1 MDEGKLSERF
11 LFFSASCYN
20 QNERMN
26 KYIILEGRNTIHD
39 ALISNKKIKS
49 LTVASESSHD
59 PKVDVIIKLAKKK
72 NVELR
77 IMPAAQLKQRTRS
90 EKAQNIMAEME
101 AESVSLKEILESA
114 NKRGK
119 DPFILLFNRLDY
131 EQNLGAIL
139 RTAWGAGV
147 DAVIVNP
154 GGVHELTPVVTK
166 VSMGGAVY
174 VPLIS
179 ESLFNA
185 LKLLKD
191 YGIPIVGVESGMG
204 AIYSELTLRGP
215 IAFVL
220 GGEDSG
226 ISEPLKK
233 YCDIFVHI
241 PMQSKLSSLNV
252 SVATAIIAF
261 EKIRQEREKGLV

>member
-1 MDEGKLSERF
+1 MSKF
-11 LFFSASCYN
+11 
-20 QNERMN
+20 
-26 KYIILEGRNTIHD
+26 IILEGRNTIHD
-39 ALISNKKIKS
+39 ALISDKKIKS
-49 LTVASESSHD
+49 LIIAGESSHD
-59 PKVDVIIKLAKKK
+59 PKIEEIIALAKKK
-72 NVELR
+72 NVQLR
-77 IMPAAQLKQRTRS
+77 IMSSKQLRQRTHS
-90 EKAQNIMAEME
+90 EKSQNIMAEME
-101 AESVSLKEILESA
+101 AEPVTLKEILESA
-114 NKRGK
+114 NKKGK

-191 YGIPIVGVESGMG
+191 NGIPIVGVESGMG
-204 AIYSELTLRGP
+204 TVYSDLTLRGP
-215 IAFVL
+215 VAFVL

-226 ISEPLKK
+226 LTDPIKK
-233 YCDIFVHI
+233 YCDVFVHI

-252 SVATAIIAF
+252 SVATAIVVF
-261 EKIRQEREKGLV
+261 EKLRQERENK

>member
-1 MDEGKLSERF
+1 MS
-11 LFFSASCYN
+11 
-20 QNERMN
+20 
-26 KYIILEGRNTIHD
+26 KYIILEGINTIHD
-39 ALISNKKIKS
+39 ALVSDKKIKS
-49 LTVASESSHD
+49 LTVARESLHD
-59 PKVDVIIKLAKKK
+59 PKIDEIIKLAKRK

-77 IMPAAQLKQRTRS
+77 VMSAKDLNNRAGS
-90 EKAQNIMAEME
+90 VKAQNIMAEME
-101 AESVSLKEILESA
+101 AEPVTLKEILDA
-114 NKRGK
+114 TNKKGK

-139 RTAWGAGV
+139 RTAWGGGV

-179 ESLFNA
+179 ESLFNS

-204 AIYSELTLRGP
+204 TIYTEPTLRGP
-215 IAFVL
+215 VAFL
-220 GGEDSG
+220 FGGEDSG
-226 ISEPLKK
+226 LSDPLKK
-233 YCDIFVHI
+233 YCDVFVHI
-241 PMQSKLSSLNV
+241 PMQSQLSSLNV
-252 SVATAIIAF
+252 SVATAIVVF
-261 EKIRQEREKGLV
+261 EKLRQEREL

>member
-1 MDEGKLSERF
+1 MRVEGLCG
-11 LFFSASCYN
+11 SCYN
-20 QNERMN
+20 HNENMS

-39 ALISNKKIKS
+39 ALISDKKIKS
-49 LTVASESSHD
+49 LTVARESLHD
-59 PKVDVIIKLAKKK
+59 PKIDEIIKLAKKK
-72 NVELR
+72 NAELR
-77 IMPAAQLKQRTRS
+77 IMSAADLNRRAGS

-101 AESVSLKEILESA
+101 AEPVSLKEILDNL
-114 NKRGK
+114 NKEGK

-139 RTAWGAGV
+139 RTAWGGGV
-147 DAVIVNP
+147 DGVIVNP

-179 ESLFNA
+179 ESLFNS

-191 YGIPIVGVESGMG
+191 NGIPIVGVESGMG
-204 AIYSELTLRGP
+204 NIYSELTLRGP
-215 IAFVL
+215 IAFVF

-226 ISEPLKK
+226 LSDPLKK
-233 YCDIFVHI
+233 YCDVFVHI
-241 PMQSKLSSLNV
+241 PMQSALSSLNV
-252 SVATAIIAF
+252 SVATAIIVF
-261 EKIRQEREKGLV
+261 EKIRQEREKFLAHGSAI

>member
-1 MDEGKLSERF
+1 MT
-11 LFFSASCYN
+11 
-20 QNERMN
+20 

-39 ALISNKKIKS
+39 ALVSGRKIKS
-49 LTVASESSHD
+49 LTVARESSHD
-59 PKVDVIIKLAKKK
+59 PKIDEIIVLAKKK

-77 IMPAAQLKQRTRS
+77 VMSSKQIKQMAGAG
-90 EKAQNIMAEME
+90 KAQNIMAEME
-101 AESVSLKEILESA
+101 AVPTSLKEILEAA
-114 NKRGK
+114 NKKGK

-139 RTAWGAGV
+139 RTAWGGGV
-147 DAVIVNP
+147 DAVVVNP

-191 YGIPIVGVESGMG
+191 YSIPIVGVESGMG
-204 AIYSELTLRGP
+204 AVYSELILRGP
-215 IAFVL
+215 VAFVF
-220 GGEDSG
+220 GGEDCG
-226 ISEPLKK
+226 LTDPLKK
-233 YCDIFVHI
+233 YCDVFIHI
-241 PMQSKLSSLNV
+241 PMQSDLSSLNV
-252 SVATAIIAF
+252 SVATAIVVF
-261 EKIRQEREKGLV
+261 EKLRQERG

>member
-1 MDEGKLSERF
+1 
-11 LFFSASCYN
+11 
-20 QNERMN
+20 
-26 KYIILEGRNTIHD
+26 
-39 ALISNKKIKS
+39 
-49 LTVASESSHD
+49 
-59 PKVDVIIKLAKKK
+59 
-72 NVELR
+72 
-77 IMPAAQLKQRTRS
+77 
-90 EKAQNIMAEME
+90 
-101 AESVSLKEILESA
+101 KEILDRV
-114 NKRGK
+114 NKKGK
-119 DPFILLFNRLDY
+119 DVFILLFNRLDY

-139 RTAWGAGV
+139 RTAWGGGV

-191 YGIPIVGVESGMG
+191 YGIPIVGVESGLG
-204 AIYSELTLRGP
+204 TVYSDLTLRGP
-215 IAFVL
+215 IAFVF

-226 ISEPLKK
+226 FTEPLKK

-241 PMQSKLSSLNV
+241 PMQSQLSSLNV
-252 SVATAIIAF
+252 SVATAIVVF
-261 EKIRQEREKGLV
+261 EKLRQEREK

>member
-1 MDEGKLSERF
+1 MT
-11 LFFSASCYN
+11 
-20 QNERMN
+20 

-39 ALISNKKIKS
+39 ALSSGKKIKS
-49 LTVASESSHD
+49 LTIARESSHD
-59 PKVDVIIKLAKKK
+59 PKIEEIIMLAKKK
-72 NVELR
+72 NVAFSIL
-77 IMPAAQLKQRTRS
+77 PSKQLKHKTGS
-90 EKAQNIMAEME
+90 EKAQNVMAEMDIE
-101 AESVSLKEILESA
+101 PLTLKEVLESA
-114 NKRGK
+114 SKKGK
-119 DPFILLFNRLDY
+119 DPFIVLFNRLDY

-139 RTAWGAGV
+139 RTAWGGGI

-179 ESLFNA
+179 ESLFNS

-191 YGIPIVGVESGMG
+191 YGVPIVGVESGMG
-204 AIYSELTLRGP
+204 TVYSELTLCGP
-215 IAFVL
+215 IAFVF

-226 ISEPLKK
+226 LSDPLKK
-233 YCDIFVHI
+233 YCDVFVHI

-252 SVATAIIAF
+252 SVATAIVIF
-261 EKIRQEREKGLV
+261 EKLRQEREQIRSKIKDQKSKIL

>member
-1 MDEGKLSERF
+1 
-11 LFFSASCYN
+11 
-20 QNERMN
+20 MN

-39 ALISNKKIKS
+39 ALISDKKVKS
-49 LTVASESSHD
+49 VMIARESVHD
-59 PKVDVIIKLAKKK
+59 PKIEEIIALAKKK

-77 IMPAAQLKQRTRS
+77 ILPSKQLKRNTGS

-101 AESVSLKEILESA
+101 VEPLTLKEVLESV
-114 NKRGK
+114 NKKGK

-131 EQNLGAIL
+131 EQNMGAIL

-179 ESLFNA
+179 ESLFNS

-191 YGIPIVGVESGMG
+191 YAIPIVGVESGMG
-204 AIYSELTLRGP
+204 TVYSELTLRGP
-215 IAFVL
+215 IAFVF

-226 ISEPLKK
+226 LTDPLKK
-233 YCDIFVHI
+233 YCDIFIHI
-241 PMQSKLSSLNV
+241 PMQSHLSSLNV
-252 SVATAIIAF
+252 SVATAIIVF
-261 EKIRQEREKGLV
+261 EKLRQEREKA

>member
-1 MDEGKLSERF
+1 MS
-11 LFFSASCYN
+11 
-20 QNERMN
+20 
-26 KYIILEGRNTIHD
+26 KYIVLEGRNTVHD
-39 ALISNKKIKS
+39 ALISDKKIKS
-49 LTVASESSHD
+49 LMIASESLHD
-59 PKVDVIIKLAKKK
+59 PKIEEIITLAKKK

-77 IMPAAQLKQRTRS
+77 IMPSKQIKQMAGS
-90 EKAQNIMAEME
+90 VKAQNVMAQME
-101 AESVSLKEILESA
+101 AEPVSLKEILDRV
-114 NKRGK
+114 NKKGK
-119 DPFILLFNRLDY
+119 DVFILLFNRLDY

-139 RTAWGAGV
+139 RTAWGGGV

-191 YGIPIVGVESGMG
+191 YSIPIVGVESGMG
-204 AIYSELTLRGP
+204 HIYSELTLCGP
-215 IAFVL
+215 VAFVF

-226 ISEPLKK
+226 LTEPLKK

-241 PMQSKLSSLNV
+241 PMQSQLSSLNV
-252 SVATAIIAF
+252 SVATAIVVF
-261 EKIRQEREKGLV
+261 EKLRQEREV

>member
-1 MDEGKLSERF
+1 MTK
-11 LFFSASCYN
+11 N
-20 QNERMN
+20 
-26 KYIILEGRNTIHD
+26 IILEGRNTIHD
-39 ALISNKKIKS
+39 ALISDKKIKS
-49 LTVASESSHD
+49 LMVARESLHD
-59 PKVDVIIKLAKKK
+59 SKIDEIIKLAKRK

-77 IMPAAQLKQRTRS
+77 VMSAKDLSRRAGS
-90 EKAQNIMAEME
+90 EKAQNIMAELE
-101 AESVSLKEILESA
+101 LDLISLNQVLDNA
-114 NKRGK
+114 NKTGK

-131 EQNLGAIL
+131 EQNLGAIM

-147 DAVIVNP
+147 DCVIVNP

-179 ESLFNA
+179 ESLFNS

-204 AIYSELTLRGP
+204 KVYSELILKGP
-215 IAFVL
+215 VSFL
-220 GGEDSG
+220 FGGEDSG
-226 ISEPLKK
+226 LSDPLKK
-233 YCDIFVHI
+233 YCDVFVHI

-252 SVATAIIAF
+252 SVATAIVVF
-261 EKIRQEREKGLV
+261 EKLRQERNK

>member
-1 MDEGKLSERF
+1 MT
-11 LFFSASCYN
+11 
-20 QNERMN
+20 
-26 KYIILEGRNTIHD
+26 KYIILEGRNTVHD
-39 ALISNKKIKS
+39 ALISDKKIKS
-49 LTVASESSHD
+49 LMVASESSHD
-59 PKVDVIIKLAKKK
+59 PKIDEIIKLAKKK
-72 NVELR
+72 NVQLR
-77 IMPAAQLKQRTRS
+77 IMPSRQLKRKAGS

-101 AESVSLKEILESA
+101 AEPVTLKDVLDAA
-114 NKRGK
+114 NKKGK

-179 ESLFNA
+179 ESLFNS

-191 YGIPIVGVESGMG
+191 NGIPIVGVESGMG
-204 AIYSELTLRGP
+204 TIYSELILAGP
-215 IAFVL
+215 IAFVF

-226 ISEPLKK
+226 ISDPLKK

-241 PMQSKLSSLNV
+241 PMQSNLSSLNV
-252 SVATAIIAF
+252 SVATAIVVF
-261 EKIRQEREKGLV
+261 EKIRQEREKA

>member
-1 MDEGKLSERF
+1 MSKL
-11 LFFSASCYN
+11 
-20 QNERMN
+20 
-26 KYIILEGRNTIHD
+26 IVLEGRNTIHD
-39 ALISNKKIKS
+39 ALISDKKIKS

-59 PKVDVIIKLAKKK
+59 PKIEEIIALAKKK
-72 NVELR
+72 NVQLR
-77 IMPAAQLKQRTRS
+77 IVPAAQLKRMAGS
-90 EKAQNIMAEME
+90 GKAQNVMAEME
-101 AESVSLKEILESA
+101 EEPVTLKDILESA
-114 NKRGK
+114 NKKGK

-139 RTAWGAGV
+139 RTAWGGGV

-191 YGIPIVGVESGMG
+191 YGIPVVGVESGMG
-204 AIYSELTLRGP
+204 TIYSELTLRGP
-215 IAFVL
+215 VAFVL

-226 ISEPLKK
+226 LSDPLKK
-233 YCDIFVHI
+233 YCDVFVHI

-252 SVATAIIAF
+252 SVATAIVVF
-261 EKIRQEREKGLV
+261 EKLRQEREQG